1 MDNRSIHNFEGM
13 RILILMIAF
22 LLCVF
27 PVNSQ
32 PKVKTHLFKD
42 KSTAPIPFINPTFQY
57 SQIAKQFC
65 TIPGIRAGVIFNNR
79 FLIGGVYNMTL
90 GDIALPASIG
100 AGKLQM
106 KWGGVHLEYTLWPL
120 QVVHLT
126 IPLSA
131 GIGQMKITESANET
145 LTGSPNFYI
154 AEPGLMIEIN
164 VWKYAKLGFGGSY
177 RYTANVSYNS
187 LTTNDLNGFSVV
199 ASVKFGMFNNPEQ
212 KKNIR
217 DPLPE
222 DIKIK
227 SPKVKKANSPHAKKR
242 KSPR

>member
-1 MDNRSIHNFEGM
+1 M
-13 RILILMIAF
+13 RILIAMCT
-22 LLCVF
+22 LLFCTLQV
-27 PVNSQ
+27 SGQ
-32 PKVKTHLFKD
+32 SKIKTHLFKD
-42 KSTAPIPFINPTFQY
+42 KSTPLSFIINPTYQY
-57 SQIAKQFC
+57 SQVAQQFC
-65 TIPGIRAGVIFNNR
+65 GIPGIRAGVIFNNK
-79 FLIGGVYNMTL
+79 FLIGGVYNMTI
-90 GDIALPASIG
+90 GDIALPASKG

-106 KWGGVHLEYTLWPL
+106 KWGGIHFEYTLWPL

-187 LTTNDLNGFSVV
+187 LTTNELNGFSAVV
-199 ASVKFGMFNNPEQ
+199 SVKFGIFNNPEQ

-227 SPKVKKANSPHAKKR
+227 SPKLKKANSPHAKKR

>member
-1 MDNRSIHNFEGM
+1 MKRFLAVIALLFGA
-13 RILILMIAF
+13 LLM
-22 LLCVF
+22 
-27 PVNSQ
+27 NGQ

-42 KSTAPIPFINPTFQY
+42 KTMAISPFINPTFQY
-57 SQIAKQFC
+57 SQISQQYC
-65 TIPGIRAGVIFNNR
+65 GIPGIRAGLIINNKL
-79 FLIGGVYNMTL
+79 LIGGVYNMTS
-90 GDIALPASIG
+90 GTIALPPSNG
-100 AGKLQM
+100 AGKLLM
-106 KWGGVHLEYTLWPL
+106 KWGGIHFEYTLWPL

-131 GIGQMKITESANET
+131 GVGKMKITEST
-145 LTGSPNFYI
+145 SQTMTGDPNFYF

-177 RYTANVSYNS
+177 RYTGNVSSNS
-187 LTTNDLNGFSVV
+187 LTTSDLNGFSAV
-199 ASVKFGMFNNPEQ
+199 ASVKFGMFNYPEL

-227 SPKVKKANSPHAKKR
+227 APRVKKANSPRVKKQ

>member
-1 MDNRSIHNFEGM
+1 
-13 RILILMIAF
+13 MIV
-22 LLCVF
+22 LLFSVF
-27 PVNSQ
+27 PVNGQ
-32 PKVKTHLFKD
+32 KLKKTHLFDD
-42 KSTAPIPFINPTFQY
+42 KTKNLSFFINPTFQY
-57 SQIAKQFC
+57 SQIARQFC

-120 QVVHLT
+120 QIVHLT

-131 GIGQMKITESANET
+131 GIGQMKITESVNET
-145 LTGSPNFYI
+145 LTGAPNFYF

-187 LTTNDLNGFSVV
+187 LTTNDLNGFSAV

-227 SPKVKKANSPHAKKR
+227 SPKLKKANSPHAKKR